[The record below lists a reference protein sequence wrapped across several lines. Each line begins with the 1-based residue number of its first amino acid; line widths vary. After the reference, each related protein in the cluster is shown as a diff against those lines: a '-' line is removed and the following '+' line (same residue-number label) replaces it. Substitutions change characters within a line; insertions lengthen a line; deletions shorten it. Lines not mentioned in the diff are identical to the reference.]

1 MTDLGPVIYYFR
13 LRIIRD
19 VITDILF
26 LSQETYI
33 QKILECFDMQNSK
46 GVDTLIVKKNIL
58 IYLDPSYQINSLTII

>member
-33 QKILECFDMQNSK
+33 QKILECFGMQNSK

>member
-1 MTDLGPVIYYFR
+1 MTDLGSVIYYFKPC
-13 LRIIRD
+13 IIRD
-19 VITDILF
+19 VTTDIIF

-46 GVDTLIVKKNIL
+46 GIDTLIVKKNIL